1 MTQFGVVD
9 MTNKNTGD
17 IPGDTSF
24 VISRRTQA
32 YECRQNPS
40 SYQCGSGMAQF
51 QGDVPNCT
59 DLVLQWNVEVDGNW
73 GPYQYCNPLNSTDP
87 TSTAAGI
94 NVGWD
99 CLNQL
104 SFSGGGGG
112 KPPPNYPLQCSASFS
127 GYEGYCFG
135 ILPDSTKPAATLADC
150 CHTATASNAHS
161 YTYVNKTCKT
171 FRYGYGAKPCAG
183 GISGQRKQTPRPGPP
198 PPPPCACKRLN
209 ETMGLRNMSGMG
221 SYGGSSHFGIWF
233 SSPAM
238 GQCTGGHRVGDGSGC
253 TWRAVGITKA
263 INASCL

>member
-104 SFSGGGGG
+104 SFHSGGGG

-135 ILPDSTKPAATLADC
+135 SRPDRTTPAATLADC
-150 CHTATASNAHS
+150 CHTATASYAHS

-171 FRYGYGAKPCAG
+171 FRYGYGAQPCAG

-221 SYGGSSHFGIWF
+221 SYGGSSHFGIWY